1 MKKRNHTRLI
11 AELQDEYARFSPK
24 SGVINQ
30 TAGQYLVD
38 GGSHQL
44 RLMQPFPPRIVS
56 ARGAHLRDEDG
67 HDILDFW
74 QGHLA
79 NLLGHNPPAVT
90 EVLARAFAEG
100 FGLQTGFTDRLQA
113 EAAEILCRLTG
124 AERVRFTTSGSLATM
139 YAIMLA
145 RSFTG
150 RTQVLKIGGGWHG
163 GQPWGLKGVYFHD
176 DNCKGFLQIDSE
188 GIPASF
194 AGEVA
199 ITGFNDSESLR
210 ENFRKYG
217 DLLACFIVE
226 PFIGM
231 GGLMPATR
239 EFLQTARQLTLFHG
253 ALLIF
258 DEVISGFRFRAGNL
272 GTMYGVTPDLSVYG
286 KIIGGGMPVAAVAG
300 RADVL
305 GLAGRSGGGRV
316 KFSGGTFSA
325 HPASMLAAKTMLE
338 YIVKHQGEIYPLL
351 AALGEKTRRTM
362 EAAFLDEGIY
372 ARASGHGNEVMP
384 GSSMAYLHF
393 PYREDVRLD
402 RPEQLF
408 DPSICDVA
416 LTVNVLPLALLLE
429 NIFFVHGH
437 GAVSTAHADAD
448 ISFLADACRR
458 AAHHIKSS
466 I

>member
-1 MKKRNHTRLI
+1 
-11 AELQDEYARFSPK
+11 
-24 SGVINQ
+24 
-30 TAGQYLVD
+30 
-38 GGSHQL
+38 
-44 RLMQPFPPRIVS
+44 
-56 ARGAHLRDEDG
+56 
-67 HDILDFW
+67 
-74 QGHLA
+74 
-79 NLLGHNPPAVT
+79 
-90 EVLARAFAEG
+90 
-100 FGLQTGFTDRLQA
+100 
-113 EAAEILCRLTG
+113 
-124 AERVRFTTSGSLATM
+124 
-139 YAIMLA
+139 
-145 RSFTG
+145 
-150 RTQVLKIGGGWHG
+150 
-163 GQPWGLKGVYFHD
+163 
-176 DNCKGFLQIDSE
+176 
-188 GIPASF
+188 
-194 AGEVA
+194 
-199 ITGFNDSESLR
+199 
-210 ENFRKYG
+210 
-217 DLLACFIVE
+217 
-226 PFIGM
+226 
-231 GGLMPATR
+231 
-239 EFLQTARQLTLFHG
+239 
-253 ALLIF
+253 
-258 DEVISGFRFRAGNL
+258 
-272 GTMYGVTPDLSVYG
+272 
-286 KIIGGGMPVAAVAG
+286 MPVAAVAG

-408 DPSICDVA
+408 DPSICDVE

-458 AAHHIKSS
+458 AARRIKSS